1 MKKHGAL
8 AISAHGC
15 IREFESYTVPKDINL
30 IFVSPPGCFTYLHQL
45 RKLLESKESV
55 KKLFDPSISS
65 VHGYLIDRVQGG
77 TKISNMTFQFLHNV
91 DLMGVYAVPLQSKG
105 ILGYTSEKTYKGNSY
120 EKLAGLMHVYDL
132 LNINSLQNNT
142 SSPAEI
148 SLKALLEYLGP
159 GTYIIAS
166 CRAPCSSRVGSLIS
180 GVSRKLSF
188 LKTSM
193 AQNEDRFRATLPEHL
208 QKNWNAVPIL
218 GHNGMRRGHNK
229 NKMLSLVKQQ
239 FNMAWKSPT
248 SPIATSSLATRYAV
262 SGPTRGVLLDQVAPS
277 VPDRVVRALRRNKFA
292 EV

>member
-8 AISAHGC
+8 AIFAHGC

-30 IFVSPPGCFTYLHQL
+30 IFVSPPGCFTYAHQL
-45 RKLLESKESV
+45 RSLLESKEIV
-55 KKLFDPSISS
+55 KNLFDPSIPS

-77 TKISNMTFQFLHNV
+77 TKISNMTFQFIHNLG
-91 DLMGVYAVPLQSKG
+91 LMGVYTVPLQSKG
-105 ILGYTSEKTYKGNSY
+105 ILGYISEKHMCKGNSY
-120 EKLAGLMHVYDL
+120 EKMTGLMHKYDL

-166 CRAPCSSRVGSLIS
+166 CRAPCTSRVGSLIS

-218 GHNGMRRGHNK
+218 GHNGTRRGLNNTYFK
-229 NKMLSLVKQQ
+229 SLKTPP
-239 FNMAWKSPT
+239 FP
-248 SPIATSSLATRYAV
+248 TSSLATRYAV